1 VVFGGNVPSF
11 IFRRQFIIEWGQCD
25 PAGIV
30 FNARFFEMFDVNTW
44 LLFESALGVTAHQL
58 ADTFGIIGIPLV
70 DARANFLRSPK
81 FGDEVELASQVTEF
95 RRSSFDVEHKLTIG
109 GELAVDGGETRVWA
123 ARDKDDPEKISG
135 IAIPGEVITRFG

>member
-1 VVFGGNVPSF
+1 MPSF

-95 RRSSFDVEHKLTIG
+95 RRSSFDVEHRLSVN
-109 GELAVDGGETRVWA
+109 GELAVEGSETRVWA
-123 ARDKDDPEKISG
+123 ARSKDDPEKIG
-135 IAIPGEVITRFG
+135 GMAIPPDVIAKFGSK